1 MKLPRNPFSV
11 AGSIRQCWLFV
22 YRLPLAVAQPLLPPP
37 LRLVTRGGFAF
48 MNIVVCRLHGM
59 RPVPLPAGCGF
70 GYRHVAY
77 RLHAWAQCE
86 TGQRIEGLHFLR
98 SDCDRWLV
106 ERSGNLLTDFHFQ
119 RARIRILETDAAVCG
134 TIESAEA
141 PARFRIDRRLAPELT
156 AGSPFSTL
164 EEAAAFLKYKP
175 YGLAVESEDTLQVV
189 RVRREEAAW
198 RSRLV
203 TVPEAEWRFLADQ
216 DATLELC
223 CEVEPI
229 DYRWE
234 RGYSVRVVPC
244 A

>member
-22 YRLPLAVAQPLLPPP
+22 YRLPEAIAQPLLPSP

-48 MNIVVCRLHGM
+48 LNIVACRLDGM
-59 RPVPLPAGCGF
+59 RPALLPGGCGL
-70 GYRHVAY
+70 GYWHVAY

-86 TGQRIEGLHFLR
+86 NGQRLEGLYFMR

-106 ERSGNLLTDFHFQ
+106 ERIGDLLTDFRFQ
-119 RARIRILETDAAVCG
+119 RARICVLETDAAVSANV
-134 TIESAEA
+134 ESADA
-141 PARFRIDRRLAPELT
+141 PARFRIDRRLAPKLAT
-156 AGSPFSTL
+156 GSPFSAL
-164 EEAAAFLKYKP
+164 EEAAAFLQYKP

-198 RSRLV
+198 RSRIV
-203 TVPEAEWRFLADQ
+203 AVQEAKWRFLGDHKA
-216 DATLELC
+216 ALELC
-223 CEVEPI
+223 YEVEPI

-244 A
+244 E